1 LISHEQEFPGPE
13 RRADA
18 HAATDDSELLEEVLY
33 VTSGEPSV
41 EAAPR
46 RKLFYLHIGAFLFGA
61 TLLFIVLSYIGVE
74 PVFKALREV
83 GLGFFVLLG
92 IIGLR
97 HILRTIS
104 LRVAVPPEYRR
115 FSFWQAFTTR
125 LSGEAVSFLTFTGP
139 VLGEATKAALLR
151 KRVPLAAR
159 VQAIVVDNLLYN
171 LSVALFIASGAC
183 VLLATY
189 DLPNAVQY
197 PLIVIASA
205 MTLALVVVVAA
216 MVSSLMPF
224 TALVD
229 WLIRRGLKRDWLAAK
244 REKARETEANVYEF
258 YKKRHGAFF
267 VMVGCDLLS
276 HVTSVLEVYVTLRF
290 FGFEPGASVAYIIDS
305 LTKVINLVFGFV
317 PATIGVYET
326 GNGFILRTLGFA
338 AATGVSLGIV
348 RKACMIVW
356 ALLGLVALARYTAP
370 DIARKALERHPNIRK
385 AMDNLV
391 LSNMT
396 HRPARTFVSILGVAV
411 GVLLIV
417 FTVGL
422 AHGVLRERGRR
433 ESEVGAEIMV
443 RASGTSGL
451 SGTQRFA
458 LPVTRAAEI
467 ARIPGVRIAVPVGQ
481 STSNSDTGF
490 GVRVVDGIPF
500 EQYSELAG
508 LKMIEGRGLQSGD
521 DAIVD
526 PVWKEQRKAKVG
538 DALELFGRAFRIVGV
553 YEPPGGGRIKI
564 PLTTMQEQVGS
575 PEHCSTVLISTTN
588 PAEQDTVAERIREK
602 FPDDQIIFTRDLPE
616 LYASGVPALNAFIT
630 VIVGV
635 AAAISMLVILLAMY
649 TTVTERTRQIGVLK
663 SLGMPNTT
671 IAWVIEQEALFVSVL
686 GVLLGVALTLGARF
700 LVMRLTSLTV
710 DIEPRW
716 LLISLLIGL
725 VGGTVGALYPALKA
739 ARQDPVEALSYE

>member
-1 LISHEQEFPGPE
+1 MKPDRNNSLPDSPKAETHAPPD
-13 RRADA
+13 DA
-18 HAATDDSELLEEVLY
+18 ELLEEVLY
-33 VTSGEPSV
+33 ATAGEAPA

-46 RKLFYLHIGAFLFGA
+46 RRLFYLHIGAFLFGA
-61 TLLFIVLSYIGVE
+61 TLLFIVLSYVGVE
-74 PVFKALREV
+74 PVFEALREV
-83 GLGFFVLLG
+83 GLGFFILLG
-92 IIGLR
+92 VIGVR
-97 HILRTIS
+97 HVLRTIS
-104 LRVAVPPEYRR
+104 LRVAVPPEHRH

-159 VQAIVVDNLLYN
+159 VQALVVDNLLYN

-189 DLPNAVQY
+189 DLPDAARY
-197 PLIVIASA
+197 PLILIASV
-205 MTLALVVVVAA
+205 MSLVLIVVIAA

-224 TALVD
+224 TAAVD
-229 WLIRRGLKRDWLAAK
+229 WLIRRGLKSEWLTAK
-244 REKARETEANVYEF
+244 RAKVRETEANVYSF
-258 YKKRHGAFF
+258 YKHRHGAFF
-267 VMVGCDLLS
+267 VMAACNLLA
-276 HVTSVLEVYVTLRF
+276 HATSVAEVFITLRL
-290 FGFEPGASVAYIIDS
+290 FGLEPGAGVAYIIDS
-305 LTKVINLVFGFV
+305 LTKVINLVFSFV
-317 PATIGVYET
+317 PATIGVYEGGT
-326 GNGFILRTLGFA
+326 GFILSTLGFA

-356 ALLGLVALARYTAP
+356 AVLGLAALARHTAP
-370 DIARKALERHPNIRK
+370 DAARKVLERHPRLRK

-396 HRPARTFVSILGVAV
+396 HRPARTFVSVLGVAV
-411 GVLLIV
+411 GVLLMV

-422 AHGVLRERGRR
+422 ANGVLRERGRR
-433 ESEVGAEIMV
+433 ESEVGAEIML
-443 RASGTSGL
+443 RASGTTGL
-451 SGTQRFA
+451 TGTQRFA
-458 LPVTRAAEI
+458 LPMTRAEEV
-467 ARIPGVRIAVPVGQ
+467 ARIEGVRAAVPVGQ
-481 STSNSDTGF
+481 TTSNSDSGF

-500 EQYSELAG
+500 DQYTALAG
-508 LKMIEGRGLQSGD
+508 LKMVEGRGLQGGD
-521 DAIVD
+521 EAIVD

-538 DALELFGRAFRIVGV
+538 DPLELFGRNFRIVGV

-564 PLTTMQEQVGS
+564 PLSTMQEQIGS
-575 PEHCSTVLISTTN
+575 PEHCSSVLVSAMN
-588 PAEQDTVAERIREK
+588 PDEQEAIAERIRQK

-663 SLGMPNTT
+663 ALGMSNATV
-671 IAWVIEQEALFVSVL
+671 AWVIEQEALFVSLLGVIL
-686 GVLLGVALTLGARF
+686 GVLLTVAARF

-716 LLISLLIGL
+716 MLIALLIGL
-725 VGGTVGALYPALKA
+725 VGGTLGALYPALRA